1 MKYAAVADTNLLVRY
16 IMRDE
21 PPEQTQDTVA
31 LIDSSP
37 PRSLYVPAVVVTEL
51 TWALK
56 AHYQATRLDISS
68 ALLQLLLTPSL
79 GIDITTHEA
88 ILLYA
93 ASTNAKLDFAD
104 CYLAATGK
112 QGDFPVVTYD
122 KDMRRAFPDVRMITS
137 GELLAWSAEA

>member
-1 MKYAAVADTNLLVRY
+1 
-16 IMRDE
+16 
-21 PPEQTQDTVA
+21 
-31 LIDSSP
+31 
-37 PRSLYVPAVVVTEL
+37 
-51 TWALK
+51 
-56 AHYQATRLDISS
+56 
-68 ALLQLLLTPSL
+68 LLLTPSL

-137 GELLAWSAEA
+137 GELLARSAEA

>member
-56 AHYQATRLDISS
+56 AHY
-68 ALLQLLLTPSL
+68 
-79 GIDITTHEA
+79 
-88 ILLYA
+88 
-93 ASTNAKLDFAD
+93 
-104 CYLAATGK
+104 
-112 QGDFPVVTYD
+112 
-122 KDMRRAFPDVRMITS
+122 
-137 GELLAWSAEA
+137 